1 MGFAQ
6 LNGNTLIKI
15 KSYDGE
21 TKNFCIC
28 RENIK
33 TRPKNVIMTYY
44 IIYIY
49 IKLNSSNFRRY
60 SIFLRDL
67 IVKNTLVVPRSL

>member
-15 KSYDGE
+15 KSYDRE
-21 TKNFCIC
+21 TKNFCIG

-44 IIYIY
+44 IYIY
-49 IKLNSSNFRRY
+49 IKLNSSNFRKH